1 MAKGNVTNNDVL
13 EMILK
18 GVDPAWRSSASMV
31 WIALHKT
38 DPTAAGNQSSN
49 EADYSN
55 YARVGVPKATGWTD
69 NGTNFTNAAQIA
81 FNQCGVTGNTINF
94 VSIGS
99 ASPVGSAG
107 QIFYSGQLNSQL
119 AVANLIQPQ
128 FSINALTITES

>member
-1 MAKGNVTNNDVL
+1 MAKGNITNNDVL

-18 GVDPAWRSSASMV
+18 GVDPAWRSSGSSV

-38 DPTAAGNQSSN
+38 DPTASGNQTSN

-55 YARVGVPKATGWTD
+55 YGRVGVVKATGWTD
-69 NGTNFTNAAQIA
+69 NGTNFTNATQIA
-81 FNQCGVTGNTINF
+81 FNQCGAIGNTINY

-99 ASPVGSAG
+99 GSAGAG